1 MPLFAF
7 HNLDNEI
14 NGAELRAAN
23 RPAHLAWVQTLGDAV
38 RMAGPLMSEDGQMIG
53 SLCLIDVESL
63 AAARALGAEDPYAK
77 AGVFG
82 HTHVHEVKWLVGEG
96 KPA

>member
-53 SLCLIDVESL
+53 SLCLIKVESL
-63 AAARALGAEDPYAK
+63 AAAKALGAEDPYAK

>member
-23 RPAHLAWVQTLGDAV
+23 RPDHLAWVQTLGDAV

-53 SLCLIDVESL
+53 SLCLIEVESL
-63 AAARALGAEDPYAK
+63 AAAKALGAEDPYAK
-77 AGVFG
+77 AGVFD

>member
-14 NGAELRAAN
+14 NGADLRAAN
-23 RPAHLAWVQTLGDAV
+23 RPAHLEWVKGLGDAV
-38 RMAGPLMSEDGQMIG
+38 RMAGPLMSDEGQMIG
-53 SLCLIDVESL
+53 SLCLIEAENL
-63 AAARALGAEDPYAK
+63 AAAKALGTDDPYAK

-82 HTHVHEVKWLVGEG
+82 HTHVHEVKWLIGEG
-96 KPA
+96 KRA